1 MVKQN
6 RFSAMRDALKGT
18 PEQEVSTPT
27 PPSEPVSPAPAKQRT
42 RPLGKRSDPNYE
54 QVGAYIPKALNKQ
67 VKRLLLDREGDFS
80 DLVTQLLEEWIKR
93 SST

>member
-42 RPLGKRSDPNYE
+42 RPLGKRSDPN
-54 QVGAYIPKALNKQ
+54 
-67 VKRLLLDREGDFS
+67 
-80 DLVTQLLEEWIKR
+80 
-93 SST
+93 